1 MIDKIFADGV
11 SIKPKETRYGEIL
24 KVGIKAEPFMD
35 FLAKYTNERGYVNL
49 DLKKGQSGKWYM
61 ELNTYNKNNQTEE
74 VTEDL
79 VTFDDE
85 EVPF

>member
-1 MIDKIFADGV
+1 MTDKIFADGV
-11 SIKPKETRYGEIL
+11 SIKPKETKYGEIL

-35 FLAKYTNERGYVNL
+35 FLAKYINERGYVNL

-61 ELNTYNKNNQTEE
+61 ELNTYKNNQTEE
-74 VTEDL
+74 TTEDSA
-79 VTFDDE
+79 TFDDE

>member
-85 EVPF
+85 EVPL

>member
-1 MIDKIFADGV
+1 MTDKIFADGV

-24 KVGIKAEPFMD
+24 KVGIKAKPFMD

-61 ELNTYNKNNQTEE
+61 ELNAYKNNQSEE

>member
-1 MIDKIFADGV
+1 MTDKIFADGV
-11 SIKPKETRYGEIL
+11 SIKPKETKFGEIL

-61 ELNTYNKNNQTEE
+61 ELNTYKNNQSEE

-85 EVPF
+85 EVPY

>member
-1 MIDKIFADGV
+1 MTDKIFADGV

-49 DLKKGQSGKWYM
+49 YLKKGQSDKWYM
-61 ELNTYNKNNQTEE
+61 ELNTYKNNQSEE

>member
-1 MIDKIFADGV
+1 MADKIFADGV
-11 SIKPKETRYGEIL
+11 SIKLKETRYGEIL

-61 ELNTYNKNNQTEE
+61 ELNTYKNNQSEE

-79 VTFDDE
+79 VTFDEE

>member
-1 MIDKIFADGV
+1 MTDKIFADGV

-24 KVGIKAEPFMD
+24 KIGIKAEPFMD

-61 ELNTYNKNNQTEE
+61 ELNTYKNNQSEE

-85 EVPF
+85 EVPY

>member
-1 MIDKIFADGV
+1 
-11 SIKPKETRYGEIL
+11 
-24 KVGIKAEPFMD
+24 MD

-61 ELNTYNKNNQTEE
+61 ELNTYKNNQSEE

>member
-1 MIDKIFADGV
+1 MTDKIFADGV
-11 SIKPKETRYGEIL
+11 TIKPKETRYGEIL

-61 ELNTYNKNNQTEE
+61 ELNTYKNNQTEE

>member
-1 MIDKIFADGV
+1 MTDKIFADGV
-11 SIKPKETRYGEIL
+11 SIKPKETKYGEIL

-49 DLKKGQSGKWYM
+49 DLKKGQSGKWYI
-61 ELNTYNKNNQTEE
+61 ELNTYKNNQSEE

>member
-1 MIDKIFADGV
+1 MADKIFADGV
-11 SIKPKETRYGEIL
+11 FIKPKETRYGEIL
-24 KVGIKAEPFMD
+24 KVEIKAEPFMD

-61 ELNTYNKNNQTEE
+61 ELNTYKNNQLEE
-74 VTEDL
+74 VTENL

>member
-1 MIDKIFADGV
+1 MTDKIFADGV

-24 KVGIKAEPFMD
+24 KIGINAEPFMD

-61 ELNTYNKNNQTEE
+61 ELNTYKNNQSEE

>member
-1 MIDKIFADGV
+1 MADKIFADGV
-11 SIKPKETRYGEIL
+11 SINPKETRYGEIL
-24 KVGIKAEPFMD
+24 KIGIKAEPFMD

-61 ELNTYNKNNQTEE
+61 ELNTYKNNQSEE

-85 EVPF
+85 EVPI